1 MSYYPVSPG
10 PPLLPPQMS
19 LRMRKENDPKYDIN
33 ARIFQNLNAAPAT
46 PGNYIPD
53 LHAQPTYMDMK
64 PTQTRSY
71 LQNFDNAPRYD
82 PKAPSLQSNA
92 YFQKY
97 DITTDP
103 RNVAREIQ
111 GAVVE
116 PMTERGKEYNQK
128 LMARN
133 FQIRHM
139 SQDESKY
146 TTETALDAYER
157 MKPKLNDMKA
167 VFR

>member
-1 MSYYPVSPG
+1 MSYYPISPG
-10 PPLLPPQMS
+10 PPLLPPQLS
-19 LRMRKENDPKYDIN
+19 LRMRKENDAKNDIN
-33 ARIFQNLNAAPAT
+33 ARIFQNINAVPAT

-53 LHAQPTYMDMK
+53 LHAQPAYMDMK

-71 LQNFDNAPRYD
+71 LQNFDRAPRYD
-82 PKAPSLQSNA
+82 TKSPSLQSNA

-111 GAVVE
+111 AAVVE
-116 PMTERGKEYNQK
+116 PITERGKEYNQK
-128 LMARN
+128 LMMRN

-139 SQDESKY
+139 SENESKD
-146 TTETALDAYER
+146 TAESALDAYER
-157 MKPKLNDMKA
+157 MKPKINDMKA
-167 VFR
+167 IFR